1 MAQYDDS
8 HVERRS
14 AERFSLS
21 LAVETNQGPGVTR
34 DISVSGL
41 GLITEQPVEVG
52 DLVQVALTMPDPDS
66 ADGSAQLSLNLRG
79 KVVRFEKESGVAGV
93 RLFLDEGSVQLAWAV

>member
-1 MAQYDDS
+1 MAQYGDS

-21 LAVETNQGPGVTR
+21 LTVETNKGPGVTR

-41 GLITEQPVEVG
+41 GLVVEQPVEVG
-52 DLVQVALTMPDPDS
+52 ELMDFALSMPDPDS
-66 ADGSAQLSLNLRG
+66 VDGWTQLRLNLHG
-79 KVVRFEKESGVAGV
+79 KVVRFEEESSVAGV